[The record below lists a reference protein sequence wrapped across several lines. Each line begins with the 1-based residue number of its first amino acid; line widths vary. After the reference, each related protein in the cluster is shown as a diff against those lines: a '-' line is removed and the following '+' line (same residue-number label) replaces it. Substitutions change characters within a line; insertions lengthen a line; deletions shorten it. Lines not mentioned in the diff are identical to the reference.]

1 MSSSKAD
8 GEKHLTFKEKMRQ
21 QLLKASKYL
30 QGGEGLEGDGTPKEK
45 PSTLPL
51 SDGHKKFFQALASS
65 TQSSVT
71 PQMALLHTMAAMHQK
86 AQEMTGVAV
95 PKYYNPAAVNPLK
108 YAEQV
113 QKRKLLWSK
122 AKEHKEDKEKEWQQ
136 TAFNQDENGKMASK
150 FKKLMGIKHEGAE
163 GEGTSEFTEEQKKK
177 REEFFS
183 RLDKDYEFARMTTHT
198 QRGVGLGFSSQ
209 GIQPPQFMECV
220 CFEEL

>member
-30 QGGEGLEGDGTPKEK
+30 QGGEGLDVDGTPKEK

-122 AKEHKEDKEKEWQQ
+122 AKEHKEVSDKEKEWQQ

-150 FKKLMGIKHEGAE
+150 FKKLMGIKHEGAD
-163 GEGTSEFTEEQKKK
+163 GEGSSEHTEEQKKK

-209 GIQPPQFMECV
+209 GIQPP
-220 CFEEL
+220 